1 MTSKSSAT
9 SATEP
14 VAWLLLFLAG
24 VTPVGKLAAQD
35 FTPPEVGGQ
44 ESDQGSKIKIGLYG
58 FGTRLGWDPEDGE
71 GIISITV
78 DLGDLGSDQVRL
90 RPSAEIGFAEDV
102 DSYVY
107 VISAEILYRFS
118 PDTEKAIPYVGL
130 GLALAGRDDC
140 STGPSCPEA
149 WLQFVLGFE
158 MEFRSS
164 MNWLVEYHAEDA
176 LNRHRLFFGLTTRR
190 GG

>member
-1 MTSKSSAT
+1 MTSKSSAH
-9 SATEP
+9 SAARC
-14 VAWLLLFLAG
+14 VGWLLLFLAG
-24 VTPVGKLAAQD
+24 VTPVGKLTAQD
-35 FTPPEVGGQ
+35 FTAPEVGGQ
-44 ESDQGSKIKIGLYG
+44 ESDEGSKIKIGLYG
-58 FGTRLGWDPEDGE
+58 FGTRLGWDLDDGE
-71 GIISITV
+71 GIISVTI
-78 DLGDLGSDQVRL
+78 DLGNLGSDQVRL

-102 DSYVY
+102 NTYV
-107 VISAEILYRFS
+107 VSAEIIYRFT

-130 GLALAGRDDC
+130 GLALAGRDEC

-158 MEFRSS
+158 VEFRSS
-164 MNWLVEYHAEDA
+164 MNWLLEYHAEDA

>member
-1 MTSKSSAT
+1 MTSKSLAHSAT
-9 SATEP
+9 KP

-24 VTPVGKLAAQD
+24 VTQVGKLAAQD

-44 ESDQGSKIKIGLYG
+44 ESDQGSKIKLGLYG
-58 FGTRLGWDPEDGE
+58 FGARLGWDVEDGE
-71 GIISITV
+71 GIVSITL
-78 DLGDLGSDQVRL
+78 DLGNLGAEQVRL

-102 DSYVY
+102 NTYV
-107 VISAEILYRFS
+107 VSAEILYRFT
-118 PDTEKAIPYVGL
+118 PDTDKAIPYMGF

-158 MEFRSS
+158 VGFRSS
-164 MNWLVEYHAEDA
+164 MNWLLEYHAEDA
-176 LNRHRLFFGLTTRR
+176 LTRHRLFFGFTTRR

>member
-1 MTSKSSAT
+1 MTRKPSAHSAT
-9 SATEP
+9 KP
-14 VAWLLLFLAG
+14 LAWLLLFLAG

-44 ESDQGSKIKIGLYG
+44 ESDQGSKIKIGFYG
-58 FGTRLGWDPEDGE
+58 FGTRLGWDLEDGDA
-71 GIISITV
+71 IISITF
-78 DLGDLGSDQVRL
+78 DLGNLGSDQVRL
-90 RPSAEIGFAEDV
+90 RPSAEIGFGEDV
-102 DSYVY
+102 DTYV
-107 VISAEILYRFS
+107 VSAELLYRFT

-130 GLALAGRDDC
+130 GLAVAGRDNC

-158 MEFRSS
+158 VEFRSS
-164 MNWLVEYHAEDA
+164 MNWLLEYHAEDA

>member
-1 MTSKSSAT
+1 MTKKSSAR
-9 SATEP
+9 SATKP
-14 VAWLLLFLAG
+14 LAWLLLFLAG

-44 ESDQGSKIKIGLYG
+44 ESDEGSKIKIGFYG
-58 FGTRLGWDPEDGE
+58 FGTRLGWDVEDGE
-71 GIISITV
+71 AIISITF
-78 DLGDLGSDQVRL
+78 DLGNLGSDQVRL
-90 RPSAEIGFAEDV
+90 RPSAEIGFGEDV
-102 DSYVY
+102 DTYV
-107 VISAEILYRFS
+107 VSAELIYRFT
-118 PDTEKAIPYVGL
+118 PDTERAIPYVGL
-130 GLALAGRDDC
+130 GLAVAGRDNC

-164 MNWLVEYHAEDA
+164 MNWLLEYHAEDA

-190 GG
+190 GA

>member
-1 MTSKSSAT
+1 MTSKSSAH
-9 SATEP
+9 SATKP
-14 VAWLLLFLAG
+14 VARLLLFLAG

-35 FTPPEVGGQ
+35 FTPPEVGRQ

-58 FGTRLGWDPEDGE
+58 FGARFGWDLEDRE
-71 GIISITV
+71 AIISITF

-90 RPSAEIGFAEDV
+90 RPSAEIGFAED
-102 DSYVY
+102 DDTYV
-107 VISAEILYRFS
+107 VSAEILYRFT
-118 PDTEKAIPYVGL
+118 PDTEKAIPYVGF
-130 GLALAGRDDC
+130 GIALAGRDTCGAD
-140 STGPSCPEA
+140 CPEA

-158 MEFRSS
+158 VKFRSS
-164 MNWLVEYHAEDA
+164 MNWLLEYHAEDA

>member
-1 MTSKSSAT
+1 MTSESSAH
-9 SATEP
+9 SATKP
-14 VAWLLLFLAG
+14 GAWLLLFLAG

-44 ESDQGSKIKIGLYG
+44 ESDQGSKIKIGFYG
-58 FGTRLGWDPEDGE
+58 FGTRLGWDLDDGE
-71 GIISITV
+71 PIISITL
-78 DLGDLGSDQVRL
+78 DLGNLGSNQVRL

-102 DSYVY
+102 DTYV
-107 VISAEILYRFS
+107 VSAEILYRFT
-118 PDTEKAIPYVGL
+118 PDKEKAIHYVGL
-130 GLALAGRDDC
+130 GLALSGRDDC
-140 STGPSCPEA
+140 STRPSCPEA

-158 MEFRSS
+158 VEFRSS
-164 MNWLVEYHAEDA
+164 MNWLLEYHAEDA

>member
-1 MTSKSSAT
+1 VTRKSSAH
-9 SATEP
+9 SATKP
-14 VAWLLLFLAG
+14 LAWLLLFLAG

-44 ESDQGSKIKIGLYG
+44 ESSQGIKIGFYG
-58 FGTRLGWDPEDGE
+58 FGTRLGLDVE
-71 GIISITV
+71 GKEAIISVTL
-78 DLGDLGSDQVRL
+78 DLGNLGSDQVRL
-90 RPSAEIGFAEDV
+90 RPSAEIGFTEDENT
-102 DSYVY
+102 YV
-107 VISAEILYRFS
+107 VSAELIYRFT

-130 GLALAGRDDC
+130 GLAVAGRENC
-140 STGPSCPEA
+140 GTAPSCPEA

-158 MEFRSS
+158 VEFRSS
-164 MNWLVEYHAEDA
+164 MNWLLEYHAEDA

>member
-1 MTSKSSAT
+1 MTNKSSAH
-9 SATEP
+9 SATKSG
-14 VAWLLLFLAG
+14 AWLLLCLAC
-24 VTPVGKLAAQD
+24 VSPVGQLAAQD

-44 ESDQGSKIKIGLYG
+44 ESDQGSKIKIGFYG
-58 FGTRLGWDPEDGE
+58 FGTRLGWDLDDGA

-90 RPSAEIGFAEDV
+90 RPSAEIGFAEDN
-102 DSYVY
+102 DTYV
-107 VISAEILYRFS
+107 VSAEILYRFT
-118 PDTEKAIPYVGL
+118 PDTDKAIPYMGF
-130 GLALAGRDDC
+130 GLALAGRDNC

-158 MEFRSS
+158 VGFRSS
-164 MNWLVEYHAEDA
+164 MNWLLEYHAEDA
-176 LNRHRLFFGLTTRR
+176 LTRHRLFFGFTTRR

>member
-1 MTSKSSAT
+1 MTSKSSGH
-9 SATEP
+9 SATQP
-14 VAWLLLFLAG
+14 VAWLLLLLAG

-44 ESDQGSKIKIGLYG
+44 EADQGSKIKIGFYG
-58 FGTRLGWDPEDGE
+58 FGIRLGWDVDDRES
-71 GIISITV
+71 IISITF

-90 RPSAEIGFAEDV
+90 RPSAEIGFADDV
-102 DSYVY
+102 NTYVLG
-107 VISAEILYRFS
+107 AEILYRFT

-130 GLALAGRDDC
+130 GLAVAGRDDC
-140 STGPSCPEA
+140 STEPSCPEA

-158 MEFRSS
+158 VGFRSS
-164 MNWLVEYHAEDA
+164 MNWLLEYHGEDA